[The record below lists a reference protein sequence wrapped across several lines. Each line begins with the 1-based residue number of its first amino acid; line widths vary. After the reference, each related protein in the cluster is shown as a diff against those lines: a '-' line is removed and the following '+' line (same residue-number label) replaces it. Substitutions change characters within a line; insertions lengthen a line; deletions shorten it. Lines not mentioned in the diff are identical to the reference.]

1 MVSIR
6 AFLSNVVWVVVAAA
20 FLAAGALGARA
31 DDATQLVSMVDPC
44 VVTVL
49 IYDKPEASEPK
60 GNGSGFVLDPA
71 GLIVTNYHVIEG
83 AKAAKVLFPDKTMC
97 DVLGYQL
104 IAPGKDLAFIQI
116 KPSKQLSALRLA
128 EKLPEKGER
137 VYAFGAPLGL
147 RGSVSDGMVASI
159 REGAEM
165 FAPGAKGNA
174 KRGVDGSTPDPDSQW
189 IQTTAPISPGNSG
202 GPLVNAKG
210 EVVGINTFYIGGGQ
224 NLNFATSARSI
235 KQLAAKVDLATAQPQ
250 AFSTLPKPRAG
261 HEHGQ
266 AGDAGKTLALWKK
279 LNELKV
285 KLNER
290 TAGAQKKLDAIPPPD
305 PRNPMKGMAVR
316 LKRAA
321 VAYKELASAYREF
334 ADGAKALD
342 NNQTEPHAATLA
354 VAEADLGEHFADTY
368 QELASAGTSQDEI
381 GVLNGERKLKSI
393 KVVSTRLRVEADVT
407 RVNLGRIFQQT
418 FPSVD
423 TTRREMESGETSEN
437 ETKPAEAGP
446 SVASASRV
454 WTDHSGLHQM
464 QAKYLGMEDG
474 KARLEKP
481 DGTVIK
487 VDPEKLSEAD
497 QRFIKSQQ

>member
-20 FLAAGALGARA
+20 FLPAGASGVRA
-31 DDATQLVSMVDPC
+31 DDATQLVSIVDPS

-49 IYDKPEASEPK
+49 IYDKPEARDPV

-104 IAPGKDLAFIQI
+104 IAPGKDLSFIQI

-137 VYAFGAPLGL
+137 VFAFGAPLGL
-147 RGSVSDGMVASI
+147 RGSVSDGMVASV
-159 REGAEM
+159 REGTEM
-165 FAPGAKGNA
+165 ETFISQGKANKKHESIFDA
-174 KRGVDGSTPDPDSQW
+174 DSQW

-202 GPLVNAKG
+202 GPLVNSKG
-210 EVVGINTFYIGGGQ
+210 EVVGINTASLGGGQ
-224 NLNFATSARSI
+224 NLNFATSVRSI
-235 KQLAAKVDLATAQPQ
+235 KELVVNVHLATTQPQ
-250 AFSTLPKPRAG
+250 PFSTLPKPRAG

-266 AGDAGKTLALWKK
+266 MGDAGKTLALWKK

-285 KLNER
+285 KLNQR
-290 TAGAQKKLDAIPPPD
+290 TAAAQKKLDAIPPPD
-305 PRNPMKGMAVR
+305 PRNAMKGMAVR

-321 VAYKELASAYREF
+321 AAYKELGSAYREF

-342 NNQTEPHAATLA
+342 NNQTEAHAAGL
-354 VAEADLGEHFADTY
+354 VVEEADLAEHFADTY
-368 QELASAGTSQDEI
+368 EELASAGTSQDER
-381 GVLNGERKLKSI
+381 GVKIGERKLKSI
-393 KVVSTRLRVEADVT
+393 KAFSTRLRVESDVT

-423 TTRREMESGETSEN
+423 TTRKEMEAGETSEN
-437 ETKPAEAGP
+437 ETKPAEAAGAAASP
-446 SVASASRV
+446 SHVF
-454 WTDHSGLHQM
+454 TDRSGLHQI

-487 VDPEKLSEAD
+487 VDLEKLSEAD
-497 QRFIKSQQ
+497 QRFIKSQP